1 MMQLFALV
9 ALQTPGDAESWGV
22 IGKLLPE
29 GVSVAAV
36 IAVVILFL
44 RRQKESQDEFQ
55 AQLRA
60 MQTEQLE
67 RDKLFVSAMN
77 RLADKIDELG
87 SSRVNGTAR
96 RGA

>member
-1 MMQLFALV
+1 M
-9 ALQTPGDAESWGV
+9 
-22 IGKLLPE
+22 IPE

-36 IAVVILFL
+36 IAVVVLFL

-55 AQLRA
+55 KQLQL

-67 RDKLFVSAMN
+67 RDKLFVAAMD
-77 RLADKIDELG
+77 RLADKIDSMG
-87 SSRVNGTAR
+87 VPRTNGTAR